1 MKKTKVI
8 IPALGILL
16 LSTAASVTGT
26 VAWFSANST
35 VQANGMKVKATT
47 SESLVIRD
55 QTPVQTATSV
65 SFTSDATTLSPAT
78 HDSNYTTYTTG
89 LKFVE
94 NTETVNA
101 STGVAADPEYDDAI
115 NLAPNTYYVD
125 YVAYIA
131 SAGQAMSG
139 KTVTFNFDSATQ
151 TYVSGLATDGSKDT
165 EKAFSVDIYME
176 SVAASNAALG
186 ISAANYVGTIA
197 FKNNASDSAKKSG
210 QAIPQNGTQS
220 SYLRVI
226 FRVYLDGD
234 LEKTTGQ
241 KYVYTDKVDVTEV
254 NFGIAIN
261 VAPDPV
267 NP

>member
-55 QTPVQTATSV
+55 KTPVQTDTSV
-65 SFTSDATTLSPAT
+65 TFTAAATTLSPAT
-78 HDSNYTTYTTG
+78 HDSTYATYTTG
-89 LKFVE
+89 LKFVTNPE
-94 NTETVNA
+94 SVNA
-101 STGVAADPEYDDAI
+101 ATGVATSPTFADAI
-115 NLAPNTYYVD
+115 NLSPNTYYVD

-139 KTVTFNFDSATQ
+139 KKVTFNFDAATQ
-151 TYVSGLATDGSKDT
+151 SYVSGLASVTDGSKDT
-165 EKAFSVDIYME
+165 EHAFSVDIYME
-176 SVAASNAALG
+176 SVAASTAAYG

-197 FKNNASDSAKKSG
+197 FKNDASDSAVKEG
-210 QAIPQNGTQS
+210 QAIPQNGDQD

-226 FRVYLDGD
+226 FRVYLDGE
-234 LEKTTGQ
+234 LEKSTGQ

-254 NFGIAIN
+254 NFGISIN
-261 VAPDPV
+261 VK
-267 NP
+267 

>member
-35 VQANGMKVKATT
+35 VNANGMKVKATT
-47 SESLVIRD
+47 SEALVINST
-55 QTPVQTATSV
+55 TPVATATSI
-65 SFTSDATTLSPAT
+65 SFTSDASTLSPAT
-78 HDSNYTTYTTG
+78 HDSTYDTYTTG
-89 LKFVE
+89 LKFVKNQE
-94 NTETVNA
+94 NVDPA
-101 STGVAADPEYDDAI
+101 TGVATAPVFEDAI
-115 NLAPNTYYVD
+115 NHAPNTYYVD

-131 SAGQAMSG
+131 SAGAAMSD
-139 KTVTFNFDSATQ
+139 KLVTFNFDAATQ
-151 TYVSGLATDGSKDT
+151 TYVGGLATDGTKDT

-176 SVAASNAALG
+176 SVAGASADLG
-186 ISAANYVGTIA
+186 INATNYVGKIA
-197 FKNNASDSAKKSG
+197 FKNDAKDSASKDRV
-210 QAIPQNGTQS
+210 AIPQNGTQS

-234 LEKTTGQ
+234 LEKSSGQ

-261 VAPDPV
+261 VK
-267 NP
+267 